1 MEGRGDVLEFGAGTK
16 SNMPIYEYR
25 CGGCNRRVEFASG
38 RGFVDPPSKACPEC
52 GSGELSRLISRVAIL
67 KSDESRLE
75 ELSDPSSWGGS
86 DDKDPKVMA
95 DMMRQME
102 DSMGE
107 EMGPEFGE
115 IVDRM
120 ESGDLPGRAGRR
132 RRFRLICRSMN
143 TDAQIVTGRRA
154 SSCAA

>member
-1 MEGRGDVLEFGAGTK
+1 MDGIDVLEFGAGTESK
-16 SNMPIYEYR
+16 MPIYEYR
-25 CGGCNRRVEFASG
+25 CGGCHRRVSLLV

-120 ESGDLPGRAGRR
+120 ESGDMPEEPGDDGD
-132 RRFRLICRSMN
+132 F
-143 TDAQIVTGRRA
+143 D
-154 SSCAA
+154 

>member
-16 SNMPIYEYR
+16 TKMPIYEYR
-25 CGGCNRRVEFASG
+25 CGGCNRRVSLLV

-52 GSGELSRLISRVAIL
+52 GSGDLSRLISRVAIL

-120 ESGDLPGRAGRR
+120 ESGDLPEEPGDDGD
-132 RRFRLICRSMN
+132 F
-143 TDAQIVTGRRA
+143 D
-154 SSCAA
+154 

>member
-1 MEGRGDVLEFGAGTK
+1 
-16 SNMPIYEYR
+16 MPIYEYR
-25 CGGCNRRVEFASG
+25 CGGCNRRVSLLV
-38 RGFVDPPSKACPEC
+38 RGFVDPPSKVCPEC

-75 ELSDPSSWGGS
+75 ELSDASSWGGS

-120 ESGDLPGRAGRR
+120 EAGDMPEEPGDDGD
-132 RRFRLICRSMN
+132 F
-143 TDAQIVTGRRA
+143 D
-154 SSCAA
+154 